1 VTSDQPDPERER
13 LIEELDRA
21 RAEVEGLQAA
31 LASRHMIGMAQG
43 ILMLR
48 YGVDE
53 TKAFAFLS
61 RTSQQENVKL
71 REVAQR
77 IVQQV
82 GSEGVG
88 PGRGA
93 RDRRDG

>member
-1 VTSDQPDPERER
+1 VTSNDPDPERER
-13 LIEELDRA
+13 LVEELERA

-31 LASRHMIGMAQG
+31 LASRHIIGMAQG

-53 TKAFAFLS
+53 AKAFAFLA

-82 GSEGVG
+82 GSEGVD

-93 RDRRDG
+93 WDSPDR

>member
-1 VTSDQPDPERER
+1 MV
-13 LIEELDRA
+13 EELARA
-21 RAEVEGLQAA
+21 RAEVEGLQVA
-31 LASRHMIGMAQG
+31 LASRHVIGMAQG
-43 ILMLR
+43 ILMQR

-53 TKAFAFLS
+53 AKAFAFLS

-82 GSEGVG
+82 GSEYW
-88 PGRGA
+88 PEKHP
-93 RDRRDG
+93 

>member
-1 VTSDQPDPERER
+1 MTSNDPDPERER
-13 LIEELDRA
+13 LVEELDRA
-21 RAEVEGLQAA
+21 RAEVVGLRAA
-31 LASRHMIGMAQG
+31 LASRHIIGMAQG

-53 TKAFAFLS
+53 AKAFAFLA

-82 GSEGVG
+82 GSEGVD
-88 PGRGA
+88 PGRGTWDSP
-93 RDRRDG
+93 DR